1 MYELGSY
8 AKSVGSFTS
17 GEVED
22 YDIYISNKE
31 YPKPNPKPDPKPD
44 PNPGPTEYCKSAAT
58 SPCTAYIRFVE
69 LGGMNNYSTC
79 TSAGYSNF
87 TSKYGM
93 GYSGYN
99 VRYTLS
105 PDGRR
110 GTNYWRVWIDFNND
124 KEFDSSE
131 LVVQKASTG
140 TVYGYFAL
148 PRNLSKGF
156 YRSTCFYETR

>member
-1 MYELGSY
+1 
-8 AKSVGSFTS
+8 
-17 GEVED
+17 
-22 YDIYISNKE
+22 
-31 YPKPNPKPDPKPD
+31 
-44 PNPGPTEYCKSAAT
+44 
-58 SPCTAYIRFVE
+58 
-69 LGGMNNYSTC
+69 MNNYSTC
-79 TSAGYSNF
+79 NSAGYSNF

-110 GTNYWRVWIDFNND
+110 GTNYWRVWIDF
-124 KEFDSSE
+124 SSE

-156 YRSTCFYETR
+156 YRVRVSMKQGSYADSCDKFDVGEVEDYLLYVRY